1 MIADRRAQFTDSVIR
16 DEFKKLLLEMP
27 FEKITVSEICRRCDI
42 NRGTFYL
49 HYTDCFA
56 LYESLGAELADRLF
70 SVIRNHNPINN
81 VPAMM
86 ESCMNLSPLDQ
97 ILFHDRQSKC
107 FDRLL
112 TMAKE
117 QTVNAWSLRSGL
129 KQAELEC
136 IFTFIA
142 NGCHAVA
149 SSAVFDETA
158 QNDHIYQ
165 LMQKLITNGLYS
177 LVNPEY

>member
-1 MIADRRAQFTDSVIR
+1 
-16 DEFKKLLLEMP
+16 
-27 FEKITVSEICRRCDI
+27 
-42 NRGTFYL
+42 
-49 HYTDCFA
+49 
-56 LYESLGAELADRLF
+56 
-70 SVIRNHNPINN
+70 
-81 VPAMM
+81 
-86 ESCMNLSPLDQ
+86 MNLSPLDQ
-97 ILFHDRQSKC
+97 ILFHDRRSKC